1 MNKKYKFI
9 GSLVSFILTGW
20 LAFSLPLTTVLAG
33 DPAASANRPLAAW
46 PPATPVNL
54 TLTVSETANITR
66 TDEVVRSGVPLPR
79 SLNVTSTSNLAVVD
93 GTNTLVP
100 AEFQVLARWHAGIN
114 NAAAPIQWLLVTFPA
129 TVGANSSATYRLITD
144 GSAGSNPAPATPLT
158 LSQVGNQVT
167 INTGA
172 ARFVIG
178 GSASTLFDE
187 IRLASNT
194 RLVSGSTLTAT
205 VNSTNYT
212 HPTLRNVRIEH
223 SGPLSAV
230 VIVEGLYNMPAT
242 GGGQLSTLRRYVF
255 TAGSPTAIV
264 RQVVNWEGDLCGD
277 GSNGYDLTCDNG
289 SGTVVNGL
297 LLNRVRNTLTLDNLA
312 APLAVTAIGD
322 FDLAALTGTANAGQS
337 ASVRQQRRASRN
349 AALAFDVSV
358 PGVPS
363 GNGQKADGGV
373 LAVSNA
379 NGALAIALNHMHRY
393 EPQAL
398 RLLSDGRLAIDIV
411 DNGTW
416 LGQRQGLFATL
427 AVSALPSNPSRAD
440 LNRLVWAPLN
450 HSLHAWPAP
459 EWFAASQ
466 AVDEFPVGTLPAAVA
481 DYDTLVPAV
490 LDKTMQDIESRGV
503 GGLTTFGLYP
513 RYWDYPLYADELDC
527 GDDPTPANDWDDAYW
542 CGAWTD
548 YHNTVAAAPIWAMRS
563 GEVEWL
569 DEIAFPGALR
579 MLHTQI
585 MQCSPTDDYFYC
597 GQSPAGYGGYRQDF
611 NSSHA
616 YFDNLFLYYWLTGDS
631 TVVDTLERGAS
642 SMRNYL
648 CFRRPANPCLPND
661 LPADEWAQLTGRV
674 ASQWFAAFRFV
685 GLASDDASYLDD
697 YTSGLAR
704 AFTQYYVQ
712 VQQNGTN
719 YGFLLSSADPVNGPG
734 MDSTDQLWMI
744 SLYDMNNLY
753 HLQMDTNDAPFGN
766 PAIPPSQIIAAWA
779 RTLTTFGST
788 VSGNGTPGGNWP
800 NALFFTWS
808 GSRIGGTLISV
819 SENTGGDDPYL
830 WDTGKATLVAVLM
843 RAADQTGNAGLRQM
857 GEAMTQYSLDSAQD
871 NLSPLSK
878 LQGEYLARLH
888 AAVARYGT
896 GGNPGSTATP
906 TQTSTPGPSPTPTS
920 TPSAWLYLPIILC
933 PLGQ

>member
-1 MNKKYKFI
+1 MNTPKYKFI
-9 GSLVSFILTGW
+9 GSLISFLLTGW

-33 DPAASANRPLAAW
+33 DPASSANRPLAAW
-46 PPATPVNL
+46 PPTTPVDL
-54 TLTVSETANITR
+54 TLTVSETAGVAR
-66 TDEVVRSGVPLPR
+66 TGEVVRSGVPLPR
-79 SLNVTSTSNLAVVD
+79 SLNVTSINNLAVVD
-93 GTNTLVP
+93 VTNTPVP
-100 AEFQVLARWHAGIN
+100 AEFQILARWHAGIN
-114 NAAAPIQWLLVTFPA
+114 NTAAPIQWLLVTFPA
-129 TVGANSSATYRLITD
+129 TVGANSSATYRLVTD
-144 GSAGSNPAPATPLT
+144 GSNPAPATPLT
-158 LSQVGNQVT
+158 LTQVGNQVT
-167 INTGA
+167 VNTGA
-172 ARFVIG
+172 ARFVVG
-178 GSASTLFDE
+178 GSVSALFDE
-187 IRLASNT
+187 IHLSNNT
-194 RLVSGSTLTAT
+194 RLVSTSTLTAT
-205 VNSTNYT
+205 VNSNNYT
-212 HPTLRNVRIEH
+212 LPTLRNVRIEH
-223 SGPLSAV
+223 NGPLSAV
-230 VIVEGLYNMPAT
+230 VIVEGVYNMPAT

-255 TAGSPTAIV
+255 TAGSPTAVV
-264 RQVVNWEGDLCGD
+264 RQVVNWEGDRCGD
-277 GSNGYDLTCDNG
+277 GSNGYDLTCD
-289 SGTVVNGL
+289 STVNGV
-297 LLNRVRNTLTLDNLA
+297 LLNRVRDTLTLDNLS
-312 APLAVTAIGD
+312 APLAVTAVGD

-337 ASVRQQRRASRN
+337 AWVRQQRRANRN
-349 AALAFDVSV
+349 AALAFDVSL
-358 PGVPS
+358 PGTS
-363 GNGQKADGGV
+363 GSGQKADGGV
-373 LAVSNA
+373 LAVSGA

-490 LDKTMQDIESRGV
+490 LDKTMQGIDSRGL

-548 YHNTVAAAPIWAMRS
+548 YHNTLTAAPIWAMRS

-579 MLHTQI
+579 TLHTQI
-585 MQCSPTDDYFYC
+585 MQCSPSDDYFYC

-697 YTSGLAR
+697 YTSGLSR

-712 VQQNGTN
+712 VQQSGTN
-719 YGFLLSSADPVNGPG
+719 YGFLLFSNDPVNGPG

-753 HLQMDTNDAPFGN
+753 HLQVDTNDAPFGN
-766 PAIPPSQIIAAWA
+766 PAIPPSQILAAWA

-788 VSGNGTPGGNWP
+788 VSGNGTPGGDWP
-800 NALFFTWS
+800 NSLFFTWS
-808 GSRIGGTLISV
+808 GSRIGGTLINV
-819 SENTGGDDPYL
+819 SENTEGDDPYL
-830 WDTGKATLVAVLM
+830 WDTGKATLTGVLM
-843 RAADQTGNAGLRQM
+843 RAADQTGNASLRQM
-857 GEAMTQYSLDSAQD
+857 GEAMTQYSLASAQD

-888 AAVARYGT
+888 AAVARFGT
-896 GGNPGSTATP
+896 GGNPGPTA
-906 TQTSTPGPSPTPTS
+906 TPTS
-920 TPSAWLYLPIILC
+920 TPAYQLYLPIILC
-933 PLGQ
+933 EVFE